1 MCYLALVACK
11 QGSDPN
17 VIIQKTSLST
27 LNKYTISNFTS
38 NWAVGDIS
46 EDYTLIISKEDY
58 QKIYKEIEMKTY
70 FQKLDTG
77 KIPVQA
83 YNLKSDL
90 TKINETAC
98 KYDSKFFYQIFNP
111 KLGLVVTVVLERDSL
126 MQISYKDL

>member
-1 MCYLALVACK
+1 
-11 QGSDPN
+11 
-17 VIIQKTSLST
+17 LST

-58 QKIYKEIEMKTY
+58 QRIYKEIEMKTY
-70 FQKLDTG
+70 FQKLNTG
-77 KIPVQA
+77 KIPIQA

-98 KYDSKFFYQIFNP
+98 KYDNTFFYQIFNP

-126 MQISYKDL
+126 MQISYKNL